1 MRHALALVH
10 RENSNVAC
18 VKLLVGENSVGEN
31 LVGENSYVACVKLS
45 FCLAVELGCLISQ
58 EQAGRHAY
66 RAALYRVF
74 ILGAPAPRLALSV
87 KVRQKRVVADENM
100 CRLRQKVK

>member
-18 VKLLVGENSVGEN
+18 VKLLVGEN
-31 LVGENSYVACVKLS
+31 LVAENSYVACVKLS